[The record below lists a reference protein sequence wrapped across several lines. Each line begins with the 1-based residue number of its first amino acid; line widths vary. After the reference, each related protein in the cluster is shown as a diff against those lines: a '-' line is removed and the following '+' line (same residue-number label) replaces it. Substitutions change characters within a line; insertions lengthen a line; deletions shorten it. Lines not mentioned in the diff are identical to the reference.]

1 MPSSSIRK
9 QQQSCKVSA
18 RDSIPIIF
26 GVTGHRDIPQSD
38 VPILHEAVREYFKKV
53 VEQYPNSEV
62 IFLSALAEGAD
73 RIAARA
79 AMDAGC
85 RLGVFL
91 PFTVDEYLNDFE
103 SEVSK
108 QEFQTFLSQ
117 ALFVQVAPRLTGN
130 DSGNHDQGYVAVGV
144 TICRYAQCL
153 VALWDGIAL
162 EKPGGTAD
170 VVRMYRTGIPAP
182 RNMPDDIISA
192 PECGP
197 VEHFWT
203 RRNSNPLAIPVDKIG
218 TREFLPPTPSGQS
231 TYSPML
237 ALQERSRWDK
247 VFGCIDRFNLE
258 AKSLPTVDK
267 TNTYRQGYLISDAA
281 LAKQWPVDDERA
293 KRFAWLFATAD
304 ALSVKAQNA
313 RLGYFKQI
321 IGVTLIAIFFE
332 QLYSGPFALPVLL
345 SISIGW
351 ALLATWRY
359 RGINK
364 MRLEEKYLD
373 YRTLAEA
380 ARVQFFWK
388 LSGVPDCPADH
399 YLRDQR
405 DELEWL
411 RQAVRAMDL
420 PSGAILNLP
429 DSRTGLQITST
440 AWVKDQMNWF
450 RKKAPDQATLA
461 EKFSKSAGRWFAAAI
476 AAVLFTLAFHAITN
490 VWFSDL
496 HELVIPSLPAFYG
509 MLFAISG
516 VIKLYA
522 NIMAH
527 QEQSNRYRKMA
538 THFGLCNE
546 RLDSALA
553 NGDIQT
559 AQLIVLMMGRQAL
572 AENAEWLLLHRQ
584 RPIEVPI

>member
-1 MPSSSIRK
+1 MS
-9 QQQSCKVSA
+9 
-18 RDSIPIIF
+18 
-26 GVTGHRDIPQSD
+26 
-38 VPILHEAVREYFKKV
+38 
-53 VEQYPNSEV
+53 
-62 IFLSALAEGAD
+62 
-73 RIAARA
+73 
-79 AMDAGC
+79 
-85 RLGVFL
+85 L
-91 PFTVDEYLNDFE
+91 PPFAVDEYLNDFE

-108 QEFQTFLSQ
+108 QEFQLLLSQ
-117 ALFVQVAPRLTGN
+117 ALFVEVALRLNGSDAGN
-130 DSGNHDQGYVAVGV
+130 RDQGYVAVGV
-144 TICRYAQCL
+144 TISCYAQCL

-203 RRNSNPLAIPVDKIG
+203 RRNSNPGAIPLNKIG

-231 TYSPML
+231 TDTPTL
-237 ALQERSRWDK
+237 ALQERSRWDR
-247 VFGCIDRFNLE
+247 VFGCIDRFNLDT
-258 AKSLPTVDK
+258 KSLPAVDK
-267 TNTYRQGYLISDAA
+267 SNTYTQGYLISDVT
-281 LAKQWPVDDERA
+281 LANRWPLDDERA
-293 KRFAWLFATAD
+293 KRFAWLFASAD
-304 ALSVKAQNA
+304 ALSVKAQNT
-313 RLGYFKQI
+313 RLEYFKQI
-321 IGVTLIAIFFE
+321 IGLTLIAIFFE

-345 SISIGW
+345 TISIGW

-359 RGINK
+359 RVINK

-420 PSGAILNLP
+420 PSGATYNLP
-429 DSRTGLQITST
+429 DSGTGLHITSA

-450 RKKAPDQATLA
+450 RKKAPNQASLA
-461 EKFSKSAGRWFAAAI
+461 EKFSKSAGRWFFTAI
-476 AAVLFTLAFHAITN
+476 AALLFTVVFHAVTN
-490 VWFSDL
+490 IWFPDL
-496 HELVIPSLPAFYG
+496 HELVIPSLPALYG
-509 MLFAISG
+509 MLFAVSG

-522 NIMAH
+522 DIMAH

-538 THFGLCNE
+538 SHFGLCNE
-546 RLDSALA
+546 RLDIALA

>member
-1 MPSSSIRK
+1 MPNSSTIK
-9 QQQSCKVSA
+9 QHPSKVHA

-38 VPILHEAVREYFKKV
+38 VPALHEAVREYFKKV

-62 IFLSALAEGAD
+62 VCLSALAEGAD

-85 RLGVFL
+85 SLGVFL
-91 PFTVDEYLNDFE
+91 PFAVDEYLNDFE

-108 QEFQTFLSQ
+108 QEFQTFLSK
-117 ALFVQVAPRLTGN
+117 ALFVEVAPRLVDSDIGN
-130 DSGNHDQGYVAVGV
+130 RDQGYVAVGV
-144 TICRYAQCL
+144 TIARYAQCL
-153 VALWDGIAL
+153 VALWDGITL
-162 EKPGGTAD
+162 EKSGGTSD
-170 VVRMYRTGIPAP
+170 IVRIYRTGIPAP

-192 PECGP
+192 LECGP

-203 RRNSNPLAIPVDKIG
+203 RRVSSLAAIPLDKIG
-218 TREFLPPTPSGQS
+218 TREFLPPTPTGQS
-231 TYSPML
+231 TDTSTL
-237 ALQERSRWDK
+237 ALQERSRWDR
-247 VFGCIDRFNLE
+247 VFGCIDQFNLD
-258 AKSLPTVDK
+258 AKSLPTSEEP
-267 TNTYRQGYLISDAA
+267 NTYTQRHLISDVS
-281 LAKQWPVDDERA
+281 LANQWPLDDERA
-293 KRFAWLFATAD
+293 KRFAWLFASAD

-313 RLGYFKQI
+313 RLDYFKQI
-321 IGVTLIAIFFE
+321 IGLTLIAIFFE

-345 SISIGW
+345 AISIGW
-351 ALLATWRY
+351 ALLATSRY
-359 RGINK
+359 LGINR

-380 ARVQFFWK
+380 ARVQFFWEI
-388 LSGVPDCPADH
+388 SGVPDCPADH

-420 PSGAILNLP
+420 PRAAVCDLP
-429 DSRTGLQITST
+429 DSRTGLHITST
-440 AWVKDQMNWF
+440 AWVKGQMNWF
-450 RKKAPDQATLA
+450 RMKAPDQATLA
-461 EKFSKSAGRWFAAAI
+461 EKYTKSAGRWFATAI
-476 AAVLFTLAFHAITN
+476 VAVLLTVVFHAVTN
-490 VWFSDL
+490 LWFPDL
-496 HELVIPSLPAFYG
+496 HELAIPSLPALYG
-509 MLFAISG
+509 MLFAVSG

-522 NIMAH
+522 DIMAH

-538 THFGLCNE
+538 SHFGLCNE
-546 RLDSALA
+546 RLDIALA

-559 AQLIVLMMGRQAL
+559 AQLIVLMIGRQAL

>member
-1 MPSSSIRK
+1 MSQSSISKQTSRK
-9 QQQSCKVSA
+9 VLS
-18 RDSIPIIF
+18 RDGIPIIF
-26 GVTGHRDIPQSD
+26 GVTGHRDIPDED
-38 VPILHEAVREYFKKV
+38 VSTLHKVVRDYFANL
-53 VEQYPNSEV
+53 VEQYPNSQI

-85 RLGVFL
+85 HLGVFL
-91 PFTVDEYLNDFE
+91 PFAVDEYLNDFK

-108 QEFQTFLSQ
+108 QDFQLLLSQ
-117 ALFVQVAPRLTGN
+117 ALFVEVAPRLNGSDAGN
-130 DSGNHDQGYVAVGV
+130 RDQGYVAVGA
-144 TICRYAQCL
+144 TISRYAQVL
-153 VALWDGIAL
+153 IALWDGIAI

-170 VVRMYRTGIPAP
+170 IVRMYRTKIPAL
-182 RNMPDDIISA
+182 RNMPDDIIAA

-203 RRNSNPLAIPVDKIG
+203 RRNSNPGAIPLNKIG
-218 TREFLPPTPSGQS
+218 TQEFLPPTPFGQS
-231 TYSPML
+231 VDTPTL
-237 ALQERSRWDK
+237 AVQERSRWDK
-247 VFGCIDRFNLE
+247 VFRYIDRFNLDTQ
-258 AKSLPTVDK
+258 SLPAIDK
-267 TNTYRQGYLISDAA
+267 SNTYTQGYLISDVT
-281 LAKQWPVDDERA
+281 LANQWPLDDERA
-293 KRFAWLFATAD
+293 KRFAWLFASAD
-304 ALSVKAQNA
+304 ALSVKAQNV
-313 RLGYFKQI
+313 RLYYFKQI
-321 IGVTLIAIFFE
+321 ISLTLIAIFFE

-345 SISIGW
+345 TISIGW

-359 RGINK
+359 RGIKK

-420 PSGAILNLP
+420 PSGATCNLP
-429 DSRTGLQITST
+429 DSRTGLHITST

-450 RKKAPDQATLA
+450 RKKAPAQAALA
-461 EKFSKSAGRWFAAAI
+461 EKFSKSAGRWFFTAI
-476 AAVLFTLAFHAITN
+476 AALVFTAVFHAVTN
-490 VWFSDL
+490 TWFPDL
-496 HELVIPSLPAFYG
+496 HELVIPGLPALYG
-509 MLFAISG
+509 MLFAVSG

-538 THFGLCNE
+538 SHFGLCNE

-553 NGDIQT
+553 NEDIQT
-559 AQLIVLMMGRQAL
+559 AQSIVLMMGRQAL

-584 RPIEVPI
+584 RPIEIPI

>member
-1 MPSSSIRK
+1 MPNSSTSK
-9 QQQSCKVSA
+9 QHPSKFLA

-26 GVTGHRDIPQSD
+26 GVTGHRDILQSD
-38 VPILHEAVREYFKKV
+38 VSILHEAVHEYFKKV
-53 VEQYPNSEV
+53 VEQYPNSQV

-73 RIAARA
+73 RISALA

-85 RLGVFL
+85 SLGVFL
-91 PFTVDEYLNDFE
+91 PFAIDEYLNDFE

-108 QEFQTFLSQ
+108 QEFQFLLSQ
-117 ALFVQVAPRLTGN
+117 ALFVEVAPRLNGSDAGN
-130 DSGNHDQGYVAVGV
+130 RDQGYVAVGV
-144 TICRYAQCL
+144 TISRYAQCL
-153 VALWDGIAL
+153 IALWDGIAL

-203 RRNSNPLAIPVDKIG
+203 RRNSNPGAIPLNKIG

-231 TYSPML
+231 ADMPTL

-247 VFGCIDRFNLE
+247 VFGCIDRFNLDT
-258 AKSLPTVDK
+258 KSLPAVDK
-267 TNTYRQGYLISDAA
+267 SNTYTQGHLISDAT
-281 LAKQWPVDDERA
+281 LAKQWPLDDERA
-293 KRFAWLFATAD
+293 KRFAWLFAAAD
-304 ALSVKAQNA
+304 ALSTTSQKT
-313 RLGYFKQI
+313 RLNYFKQI
-321 IGVTLIAIFFE
+321 IGLTLIAIFFE
-332 QLYSGPFALPVLL
+332 QLYSGPFALPILL
-345 SISIGW
+345 TISIGW

-359 RGINK
+359 RGINE

-380 ARVQFFWK
+380 ARVQFFWT

-420 PSGAILNLP
+420 PSGMTVNVP
-429 DSRTGLQITST
+429 DSKTGLQIALA
-440 AWVKDQMNWF
+440 AWVKDQMDWF
-450 RKKAPDQATLA
+450 RENAPKQANLA
-461 EKFSKSAGRWFAAAI
+461 EKLSVRAGRWFKAAI
-476 AAVLFTLAFHAITN
+476 ATVLFTVVFHAVAN
-490 VWFSDL
+490 VWFPDL
-496 HELVIPSLPAFYG
+496 HELVIPSLPALYG
-509 MLFAISG
+509 MLFAVSG

-538 THFGLCNE
+538 SHFGLCNE

-559 AQLIVLMMGRQAL
+559 AQSIVLMMGRQAL

>member
-1 MPSSSIRK
+1 MPKSSISKRP
-9 QQQSCKVSA
+9 SRRVCA
-18 RDSIPIIF
+18 RDGIPIIF

-38 VPILHEAVREYFKKV
+38 VPKLHEAVREYFQKV
-53 VEQYPNSEV
+53 VEQYPNSQV
-62 IFLSALAEGAD
+62 FLLSALAEGAD

-85 RLGVFL
+85 HLGVFL
-91 PFTVDEYLNDFE
+91 PFAADEYLIDFE

-108 QEFQTFLSQ
+108 QEFRAFLSQ
-117 ALFVQVAPRLTGN
+117 AVFVEVAPRLTGS
-130 DSGNHDQGYVAVGV
+130 DAGNHDQGYVAVGV
-144 TICRYAQCL
+144 TIARYAQCL

-182 RNMPDDIISA
+182 RTMPDDIISA

-197 VEHFWT
+197 VEHFLT
-203 RRNSNPLAIPVDKIG
+203 RRNSNPVAIPADKVG

-231 TYSPML
+231 TDTRTL
-237 ALQERSRWDK
+237 ALQERSRWNK
-247 VFGCIDRFNLE
+247 VLGCIDQFNLD
-258 AKSLPTVDK
+258 AKLLPTGDIA
-267 TNTYRQGYLISDAA
+267 NTYTQGYLISDAA
-281 LAKQWPVDDERA
+281 LAKQWPLDDEGA

-304 ALSVKAQNA
+304 ALSVKAQVT
-313 RLGYFKQI
+313 RLNYFKQI
-321 IGVTLIAIFFE
+321 IGLTLIAIFFE
-332 QLYSGPFALPVLL
+332 QLYSGPFSLPVLL

-351 ALLATWRY
+351 ALVATWQYQR
-359 RGINK
+359 IK
-364 MRLEEKYLD
+364 KLRLEEKYLD

-380 ARVQFFWK
+380 ARVQFFWR
-388 LSGVPDCPADH
+388 LSGVPDCAADH

-420 PSGAILNLP
+420 PSEAAVHLP
-429 DSRTGLQITST
+429 DSRIGLQITLT

-450 RKKAPDQATLA
+450 RKKAPEQAALA
-461 EKFSKSAGRWFAAAI
+461 EKFSKRAGWWFKAAI
-476 AAVLFTLAFHAITN
+476 SAVLFTVAFHAVTN
-490 VWFSDL
+490 TWFTDL
-496 HELVIPSLPAFYG
+496 HDLVIPALPAFYG
-509 MLFAISG
+509 MLFAVSG
-516 VIKLYA
+516 VIKLFED
-522 NIMAH
+522 IMAH

-538 THFGLCNE
+538 AHFSLCNE
-546 RLDSALA
+546 RLATGLA
-553 NGDIQT
+553 NNDLQT
-559 AQLIVLMMGRQAL
+559 ARLMVLMMGRQAL

>member
-1 MPSSSIRK
+1 MPNSSTKK
-9 QQQSCKVSA
+9 QHPSTFLA
-18 RDSIPIIF
+18 REGIPIIF
-26 GVTGHRDIPQSD
+26 GVTGHRDIPDED
-38 VPILHEAVREYFKKV
+38 VSILHAVVQDYFASL
-53 VEQYPNSEV
+53 VEQYPNSQV

-91 PFTVDEYLNDFE
+91 PFAVDEYLNDFE

-108 QEFQTFLSQ
+108 QEFQLLLSQ
-117 ALFVQVAPRLTGN
+117 ALFVEVAPPLNGSDAGN
-130 DSGNHDQGYVAVGV
+130 RDQGYVAVGV
-144 TICRYAQCL
+144 TISRYAQRL
-153 VALWDGIAL
+153 IALWDGIAL

-182 RNMPDDIISA
+182 RSMPDDIISA
-192 PECGP
+192 LECGP
-197 VEHFWT
+197 VEHFLT
-203 RRNSNPLAIPVDKIG
+203 RRNSNPEAIPLNKIG
-218 TREFLPPTPSGQS
+218 KREFLPPTPSGQS
-231 TYSPML
+231 ADMPTL
-237 ALQERSRWDK
+237 AQQERSRWDK
-247 VFGCIDRFNLE
+247 VLGCIDRFNLDT
-258 AKSLPTVDK
+258 KSLPAVDK
-267 TNTYRQGYLISDAA
+267 SNTYTQGNLISDAT
-281 LAKQWPVDDERA
+281 LAKQWPLDDERA
-293 KRFAWLFATAD
+293 KGFAWLFAAAD
-304 ALSVKAQNA
+304 ALSKTSQKT
-313 RLGYFKQI
+313 RLNYFKQI
-321 IGVTLIAIFFE
+321 IGLTLIAIFFE

-345 SISIGW
+345 TISIGW

-364 MRLEEKYLD
+364 LRLEEKYLD

-420 PSGAILNLP
+420 PSGATYNLP
-429 DSRTGLQITST
+429 DPRTGLHITST

-461 EKFSKSAGRWFAAAI
+461 EKFSKSAGRWFATAI
-476 AAVLFTLAFHAITN
+476 ATLLFTVVFHAVTN
-490 VWFSDL
+490 IWFPDL
-496 HELVIPSLPAFYG
+496 HELVIPSLPALYG
-509 MLFAISG
+509 MLFAVSG

-522 NIMAH
+522 DIMAH

-538 THFGLCNE
+538 SHFGLCNE
-546 RLDSALA
+546 RLDIALA
-553 NGDIQT
+553 SGDIQA
-559 AQLIVLMMGRQAL
+559 AQLIVLMIGRQAL